1 MTPEPS
7 KTAQLLKAAIAA
19 LGIAFLVMSI
29 ACVWLGNQGRHAATP
44 FVSVQKSL
52 LRLEAKLDNVEQ
64 KVVAA
69 TKAWDLLNAVRQPND
84 VGSFG
89 MGSKEKVPA
98 SRSESKTN
106 AFGNSV
112 KTEVSGVI
120 PSAGVDPDS
129 DAPPVTEFQNAAE
142 SRKLPIERIPSATT
156 NQDTFNFRRLNYL

>member
-89 MGSKEKVPA
+89 MGSKEKVPS

-129 DAPPVTEFQNAAE
+129 DAPPVTEF
-142 SRKLPIERIPSATT
+142 
-156 NQDTFNFRRLNYL
+156 